1 MNSWIVCIN
10 GLLKSCML
18 NVESKSKS
26 KIEFVFRII
35 PVNILKMADS
45 KIDLYDANMNAKFL
59 EVRGL
64 KSKITAFKKELKNST
79 VKFEGAQIDEIVK
92 IAGPYFVSDAEK
104 DEIRLELF
112 TSFVVELIKKCGATF
127 EKDVMTTKAGKHTV
141 LIALDAVEPKDNI
154 VIAYNEFEPKKTKKD
169 ERITA
174 AIAAKK
180 VLYLKDIAAFIKA
193 N

>member
-1 MNSWIVCIN
+1 MFASA
-10 GLLKSCML
+10 
-18 NVESKSKS
+18 

-45 KIDLYDANMNAKFL
+45 KIDLYEANMNAKFL

-154 VIAYNEFEPKKTKKD
+154 VIVYNEFEPKKTKKD